1 MLPISDAQ
9 RRARLA
15 RRHALA
21 VPAASVEAAT
31 AAMTCLH
38 ATEPASVHLAAFAR
52 SGAAIED
59 VDRALYDDRTVVKQ
73 LAMRRTV
80 FVFPRDL
87 LPAVWGSAAARVA
100 AQQRARLARDVEKA
114 GIAADG
120 PRWVEQTTTA
130 VLALL
135 HQHGPLTTTE
145 LRSHLP
151 ELGSRLVV
159 SPGKKYGGEFPIASR
174 VLTTL
179 AASGAVV
186 RGPNEGSWKISR
198 PRWTPTADWI
208 EVGLPLSEADG
219 YAALV
224 RSWLHTFGP
233 GTEDDLVWWLGA
245 TRTAVRRALADVE
258 AVEVRLDH
266 GTGWVRPDDLPG
278 ESGDSADEPV
288 EAWASLLPA
297 LDPTTMGWKDRAFYL
312 GDHAERLVVDRR
324 RRLGDADAAIA
335 AAVDQD
341 EVGEGAADIDA
352 GHHVAPGAILIH
364 RRKPKSLDYGY
375 VSDWKGFSLPDLD
388 MKIICILIIP
398 AGKGPDGLKPGTGC
412 LLDRFGAAR
421 YRLATLTQEAV
432 PQ

>member
-1 MLPISDAQ
+1 M
-9 RRARLA
+9 
-15 RRHALA
+15 
-21 VPAASVEAAT
+21 EAAT

-208 EVGLPLSEADG
+208 EVGPPLSEADG

-245 TRTAVRRALADVE
+245 TRAAVRRALADVE

-312 GDHAERLVVDRR
+312 GDHAERLFDANGNAGPTAWWDGRIVGGWRQREDGTVVVVPAEPLDPAATRA
-324 RRLGDADAAIA
+324 LDDAA
-335 AAVDQD
+335 
-341 EVGEGAADIDA
+341 GRLTGW
-352 GHHVAPGAILIH
+352 
-364 RRKPKSLDYGY
+364 LDGDVVNSIYQSPL
-375 VSDWKGFSLPDLD
+375 VRELRAS
-388 MKIICILIIP
+388 
-398 AGKGPDGLKPGTGC
+398 
-412 LLDRFGAAR
+412 
-421 YRLATLTQEAV
+421 
-432 PQ
+432 